1 MIRFKALNVDGKEIQ
16 YEYKDAKELE
26 TIWRSD
32 DIDMNVPENDVPIYD
47 IEIDDKS
54 DSDIREATLER
65 IGTDSVWF
73 EDLLT
78 YLGIE
83 TWG

>member
-1 MIRFKALNVDGKEIQ
+1 MIRFKTLNADGKEIQ

-32 DIDMNVPENDVPIYD
+32 DIEMNVPENDAPIYD
-47 IEIDDKS
+47 VEIDGK
-54 DSDIREATLER
+54 SDIREAT
-65 IGTDSVWF
+65 F

-83 TWG
+83 IWG

>member
-1 MIRFKALNVDGKEIQ
+1 MIRFKARNVDGKEIQ

-32 DIDMNVPENDVPIYD
+32 IIEMNVPENDAPIYD
-47 IEIDDKS
+47 VEIDDKS
-54 DSDIREATLER
+54 EATFEK

-78 YLGIE
+78 YVGIE
-83 TWG
+83 IWK